1 MATDY
6 SQIMLKEKLEFLDI
20 LKESLSIPYRHI
32 KFIVFILFASL
43 PFFFL
48 SVFFEIVLQ
57 KTVLDTFNFISSP
70 PSHHLVINVDSLF
83 TSLVDRDEPVSQVYI
98 LTEWIE
104 LCFLYLGLCYL
115 AGLINIILTVN
126 AASTIYAAEKPIS
139 FRDLTRQNP
148 RLKGPFITSIY
159 VLLLSTCILT
169 GFVGVVSNWYILSK
183 GFVENYYYYYYHSY
197 HFYETNDYIVESLV
211 TIFHVTVFIALL
223 IKYSEWGAGWN
234 MALVISILKETYG
247 IEAFQLSA
255 YFGRGS
261 TQVGLRLMLVFTV
274 WENVLRL
281 PCLFGKCSE
290 RAGGTLF
297 IYGSTGLICVGN
309 LMKWVVLVVY
319 FFRCKKRILDK
330 KVDEEVGRTDVGVMD
345 VQLLQTP

>member
-1 MATDY
+1 MGTDY

-20 LKESLSIPYRHI
+20 LKESLSIPYKHI
-32 KFIVFILFASL
+32 SFFVFILFASL

-57 KTVLDTFNFISSP
+57 KTVLDTFNFISPP
-70 PSHHLVINVDSLF
+70 PSDYLYFNLDSSV
-83 TSLVDRDEPVSQVYI
+83 TSIVDEPVSQVYI

-126 AASTIYAAEKPIS
+126 AASMIHAAEKPIS
-139 FRDLTRQNP
+139 FRDLTRLNP

-159 VLLLSTCILT
+159 VLLLSICILT

-183 GFVENYYYYYYHSY
+183 GFVGNYHYHYYQI
-197 HFYETNDYIVESLV
+197 NDYFVESLV
-211 TIFHVTVFIALL
+211 TIFHVAVFIALL

-234 MALVISILKETYG
+234 MALVISILEETYG

-261 TQVGLRLMLVFTV
+261 TQGGLRLMLAFTV

-290 RAGGTLF
+290 RAGGMLF
-297 IYGSTGLICVGN
+297 IYGSTSLICMGN

-330 KVDEEVGRTDVGVMD
+330 KVDEEVGRKDVGVVD
-345 VQLLQTP
+345 VQVLQTP